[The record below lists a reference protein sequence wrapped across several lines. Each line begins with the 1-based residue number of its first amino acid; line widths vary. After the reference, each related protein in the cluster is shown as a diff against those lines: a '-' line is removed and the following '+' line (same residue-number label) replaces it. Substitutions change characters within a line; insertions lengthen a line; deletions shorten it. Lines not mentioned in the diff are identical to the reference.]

1 MRRTR
6 AASLVALSAAAT
18 LVLGA
23 CGGGGDT
30 GGGEGGGGAQ
40 GGGSST
46 ATGLFENCDDPNT
59 CNEVPAD
66 QLQQGGQITMAIE
79 KNIDNWNLNSS
90 EGNVFETGLALKPL
104 LPYAFITTP
113 DLKSTLNPDFVTS
126 AEVTSESPFVTT
138 YEINPAAAWNDG
150 TPVTVD
156 DFVFNWKTQNGRDC
170 PACETAGNGGYDQIQ
185 SVEGSNNGKTVTV
198 TWTAPY
204 TDWRSVFGSAS
215 PMYPGHIA
223 AQQGDQ
229 NTPEGIKAAFDYF
242 GVTPVDYSAGPY
254 QVDNWQPNVA
264 LTLVPNPGYAG
275 ETKPQLERLIMRVIT
290 DATQEPIALQNNEV
304 QVIYPQPQVDLV
316 TQVSQIPGVSQ
327 TQGLGL
333 TWEHFDFNL
342 VNPFL
347 AEKALRQAMFTAVNR
362 DDIIAKTVGQF
373 NSDVEPLG
381 SHMFTPQQTGYED
394 YIADTGQGSGDL
406 DKAKQILT
414 DAGYTGVGEALV
426 APDGQA
432 VPAFRIRYTVG
443 NAIRQSQCELFAN
456 YVKGLGITVNV
467 EPTDSLGTTLDSG
480 DYDIMVF
487 AWVQSPFAF
496 GGAQQL
502 WLSTSGSNFGKYN
515 NPEVDRLINEAAA
528 STDEAAATGQL
539 NEAGTLMADDA
550 YVLPLYQKPT
560 FIGIRDEVGNVR
572 NNSSLDGPTYNT
584 EQWGLRNE

>member
-6 AASLVALSAAAT
+6 AASLVAAAAAAA
-18 LVLGA
+18 LLLGA
-23 CGGGGDT
+23 CGGGGGT
-30 GGGEGGGGAQ
+30 TGGEAGGGEGA
-40 GGGSST
+40 GSGVS
-46 ATGLFENCDDPNT
+46 TGLFEGCSDPNT
-59 CNEVPAD
+59 CNAVPVD
-66 QLQQGGQITMAIE
+66 QLKQGGQVTMAIE

-113 DLKSTLNPDFVTS
+113 DLESTLNPDFVTS
-126 AEVTSESPFVTT
+126 AEVTSENPFVTT

-150 TPVTVD
+150 TPVTAE
-156 DFVFNWKTQNGRDC
+156 DFIFNWKSQNLAQC
-170 PACETAGNGGYDQIQ
+170 PECENAGNGGYDQIQ
-185 SVEGSNNGKTVTV
+185 SVEGSNGGKTVTT
-198 TWTAPY
+198 TWTGPY
-204 TDWRSVFGSAS
+204 TDWRSVYNSAA
-215 PMYPGHIA
+215 PLYPAHIA
-223 AQQGDQ
+223 AQQGDL
-229 NTPEGIKAAFDYF
+229 NTPAGIKAAFDYF
-242 GVTPVDYSAGPY
+242 AITPVNYSAGPF
-254 QVDNWQPNVA
+254 QVESWEPNVA

-275 ETKPQLERLIMRVIT
+275 ETKPRLERLIMRVIT

-347 AEKALRQAMFTAVNR
+347 ADKALRQAMFTAVNR
-362 DDIIAKTVGQF
+362 EDIIAKTVGQF
-373 NSDVEPLG
+373 NPEVEPMN
-381 SHMFTPQQTGYED
+381 SHMFIPQQDGYED
-394 YIADTGQGSGDL
+394 YISETGQGTGDVER
-406 DKAKQILT
+406 AKQILT

-456 YVKGLGITVNV
+456 YVRELGVTVNV
-467 EPTDSLGTTLDSG
+467 EPTDSLGTTLQSG

-515 NPEVDRLINEAAA
+515 NAQVDQLITEAAG
-528 STDEAAATGQL
+528 STDEADATAKL
-539 NEAGTLMADDA
+539 NQAGSLMAEDA

-560 FIGIRDEVGNVR
+560 FIGVRDEVANVR

-584 EQWGLRNE
+584 HEWGLRNE